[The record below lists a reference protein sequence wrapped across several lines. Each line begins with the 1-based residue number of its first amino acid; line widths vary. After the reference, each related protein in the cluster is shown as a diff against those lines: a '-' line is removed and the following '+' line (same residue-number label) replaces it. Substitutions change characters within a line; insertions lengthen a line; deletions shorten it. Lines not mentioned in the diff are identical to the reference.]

1 MEEEVRAQDEPL
13 FMPPSRSSVND
24 ESTRLLSPLASTVVG
39 ESMVQTM
46 DLTPRNVVGTSWFAS
61 VFIVINA
68 ALGAGFLAF
77 PKAYDRTGGVAIALI
92 MQSVM
97 LVFAFIA
104 LILLAYCADLCNA
117 ATYQDVM
124 QGMCGKWG
132 RRLCALCITLYCFG
146 TCITFLIIIGDQW
159 DRFLYFASGD
169 PYFCKKWYM
178 NRKFLITI
186 TSIIF
191 ILPLCFPR
199 RIDFLK
205 HASALGV
212 LGVAYVSIMV
222 IVKYFVGNNHPGTI
236 KTKPDHW
243 TDVFVVVPTICF
255 GYQCHV
261 SVVPVYACLRERNL
275 CNYTKTIS
283 LALAATILCYST
295 TAVFGYLTFGS
306 NVNSDILVSYNT
318 TGDVI
323 AGIILLAIKVYT
335 TYPILNFCGR
345 SALDT
350 FLLDVIPISPERIA
364 SDERMRR
371 YVETLAWFGLT
382 VLLSVTIPN
391 ISDVIALL
399 GGFAVIFIFIFPGVC
414 WIQICFRQQDEWSLW
429 KYRFNL
435 FSACFFII
443 LGAFIFGLTTTQAIT
458 DDITGAND
466 AHFNISGPCNA

>member
-1 MEEEVRAQDEPL
+1 MDQEENREQSHIVPPANVIKDENT
-13 FMPPSRSSVND
+13 S
-24 ESTRLLSPLASTVVG
+24 LLSPLTSTVG
-39 ESMVQTM
+39 DSMGQTT
-46 DLTPRNVVGTSWFAS
+46 DLTPRNVVGTSWVAS

-77 PKAYDRTGGVAIALI
+77 PKAYDRTGGVAIALL

-159 DRFLYFASGD
+159 DRILLFASGD
-169 PYFCKKWYM
+169 PYFCEKWYM
-178 NRKFLITI
+178 NRKFLISI
-186 TSIIF
+186 TSTIF
-191 ILPLCFPR
+191 ILPLCFAR

-212 LGVAYVSIMV
+212 LGVAYVSTMI
-222 IVKYFVGNNHPGTI
+222 IVKYFIEPRNPGHI

-283 LALAATILCYST
+283 LALAATVLCYST

-306 NVNSDILVSYNT
+306 KVDSDILVSYST
-318 TGDVI
+318 SGDVI

-350 FLLDVIPISPERIA
+350 FLLDILPISPERVA
-364 SDERMRR
+364 SDERLRR
-371 YVETLAWFGLT
+371 YVETVAWFSLT

-391 ISDVIALL
+391 ISDVISLL
-399 GGFAVIFIFIFPGVC
+399 GGFAVVFIFIFPGIC
-414 WIQICFRQQDEWSLW
+414 WIQVCYRLEDQWPLW
-429 KYRFNL
+429 KYRLNMV
-435 FSACFFII
+435 SACSFIV
-443 LGAFIFGLTTTQAIT
+443 LGAFIFGITTTQAIT

-466 AHFNISGPCNA
+466 APADINGPCNS